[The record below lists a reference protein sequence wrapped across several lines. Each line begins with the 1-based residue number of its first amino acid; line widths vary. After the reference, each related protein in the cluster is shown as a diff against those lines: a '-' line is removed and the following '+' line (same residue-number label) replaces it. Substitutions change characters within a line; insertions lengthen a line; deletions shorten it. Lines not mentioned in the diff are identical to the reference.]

1 MYFFRIAEPPS
12 PLYTLMSGV
21 QPHWASRHQVK
32 ARWGGMSQGQDN
44 FSKLM
49 QRIRHGSREAA
60 RELVE
65 VYGFRLV

>member
-1 MYFFRIAEPPS
+1 
-12 PLYTLMSGV
+12 
-21 QPHWASRHQVK
+21 
-32 ARWGGMSQGQDN
+32 MSQGQDN